1 MLREEEEPA
10 EPAEDGRL
18 EGVDVSGGGFK
29 DLSSADRCSNRSS
42 VRFQEVHKFTAAP
55 R

>member
-1 MLREEEEPA
+1 MLREEEQEQPA

-18 EGVDVSGGGFK
+18 EGVDVSGVGLGP
-29 DLSSADRCSNRSS
+29 DRCSSRSS
-42 VRFQEVHKFTAAP
+42 VRLQEVQKFTAAP